1 MLFVLHTA
9 ERVVRRKVG
18 TFFRIFFYVI
28 YLYYPPNHLTHSH
41 AVGVEKVWVWV
52 SCVLHMC
59 HYMSAVLNFWTA
71 WAVANVDGKL
81 YYTCAITVVQC
92 LAGCVVHMH
101 HCNSTLFGRQC
112 CVHVP
117 LQWGSWMCT
126 CAMYY
131 KSTLHGELHCT
142 YSFTLVQF
150 MAGWTAHELL
160 VVQCMG
166 RCTAPMC
173 HYKSA
178 VLSKLDCI
186 HVPLRQHSAL
196 LAALCM
202 FQYTILQ
209 CMSLNSYMVPE
220 FLPFKKLHCYHVGNG
235 ESR

>member
-1 MLFVLHTA
+1 
-9 ERVVRRKVG
+9 
-18 TFFRIFFYVI
+18 
-28 YLYYPPNHLTHSH
+28 
-41 AVGVEKVWVWV
+41 
-52 SCVLHMC
+52 
-59 HYMSAVLNFWTA
+59 
-71 WAVANVDGKL
+71 
-81 YYTCAITVVQC
+81 
-92 LAGCVVHMH
+92 
-101 HCNSTLFGRQC
+101 
-112 CVHVP
+112 
-117 LQWGSWMCT
+117 
-126 CAMYY
+126 MYY

-160 VVQCMG
+160 VVQCVE
-166 RCTAPMC
+166 RCTASTC

-178 VLSKLDCI
+178 VLSI

-202 FQYTILQ
+202 FQCTVLQ